1 MDKKENKLQV
11 KDLIMIGV
19 FSALYFVLNMVGGM
33 PFAMNPILTFY
44 QPIGSAFLSGIIFMF
59 LIAKSPKRGTIT
71 ILAVIMCILRFA
83 TGMHWAMG
91 VGTLIAG
98 IIAEIIAGSKNYKN
112 KTMNMLSFGIFALG
126 DIGTFLVYF
135 INPESWSNAMIKKGT
150 DISYIESMNA
160 AAANWMIYVIVI
172 GTFLVA
178 LLSAWIGIKL
188 LKKQFEKAG
197 IGADQREHVG

>member
-44 QPIGSAFLSGIIFMF
+44 QPMGSAFLSGIICMF

-178 LLSAWIGIKL
+178 LLSAWIGMKL

-197 IGADQREHVG
+197 IV

>member
-44 QPIGSAFLSGIIFMF
+44 QPMGSAFLSGIIFMF
-59 LIAKSPKRGTIT
+59 LIAKAPRRGTIT
-71 ILAVIMCILRFA
+71 VLAVIMCILRFA

-98 IIAEIIAGSKNYKN
+98 IIAEIIAGSKSYKN
-112 KTMNMLSFGIFALG
+112 KKMNMLSFGIFALG

-178 LLSAWIGIKL
+178 LLSAWIGMKL

-197 IGADQREHVG
+197 IV

>member
-59 LIAKSPKRGTIT
+59 LIAKAPKRGTIT

-178 LLSAWIGIKL
+178 LLSAWIGMKL

-197 IGADQREHVG
+197 IV

>member
-44 QPIGSAFLSGIIFMF
+44 QPMGSAFLSGIIFMF
-59 LIAKSPKRGTIT
+59 LIAKAPKRGTIT

-178 LLSAWIGIKL
+178 LLSAWIGMKL

-197 IGADQREHVG
+197 IV

>member
-112 KTMNMLSFGIFALG
+112 KTINMLSFGIFALG

-178 LLSAWIGIKL
+178 LLSAWIGMKL

-197 IGADQREHVG
+197 IV

>member
-98 IIAEIIAGSKNYKN
+98 IIA
-112 KTMNMLSFGIFALG
+112 
-126 DIGTFLVYF
+126 
-135 INPESWSNAMIKKGT
+135 
-150 DISYIESMNA
+150 
-160 AAANWMIYVIVI
+160 
-172 GTFLVA
+172 
-178 LLSAWIGIKL
+178 
-188 LKKQFEKAG
+188 
-197 IGADQREHVG
+197 

>member
-44 QPIGSAFLSGIIFMF
+44 QPMGSALLSGIIFMF
-59 LIAKSPKRGTIT
+59 LIAKAPKRGTIT

-98 IIAEIIAGSKNYKN
+98 IIAEIIAGSKSYKN
-112 KTMNMLSFGIFALG
+112 KKMNMLSFGIFALG

-178 LLSAWIGIKL
+178 LLSAWIGMKL

-197 IGADQREHVG
+197 IV

>member
-33 PFAMNPILTFY
+33 PFAMNPVLTFY
-44 QPIGSAFLSGIIFMF
+44 QPMGSAFLSGIIFMF
-59 LIAKSPKRGTIT
+59 LIAKAPKRGTIT

-98 IIAEIIAGSKNYKN
+98 IIAEIIAGSKSYKN
-112 KTMNMLSFGIFALG
+112 KKMNMLSFGMFALG
-126 DIGTFLVYF
+126 DIGTFVVYF

-150 DISYIESMNA
+150 DISYIDSMNA

-172 GTFLVA
+172 GTFLIA
-178 LLSAWIGIKL
+178 LLSAWIGMKL

-197 IGADQREHVG
+197 IV

>member
-197 IGADQREHVG
+197 IV

>member
-44 QPIGSAFLSGIIFMF
+44 QPMGSAFLSGIIFMF
-59 LIAKSPKRGTIT
+59 LIAKAPKRGTIT
-71 ILAVIMCILRFA
+71 ILTVIMCILRFA

-98 IIAEIIAGSKNYKN
+98 IIAEIIAGSKSYKN
-112 KTMNMLSFGIFALG
+112 KKMNMLSFGIFALG
-126 DIGTFLVYF
+126 DIGTFIVYF

-178 LLSAWIGIKL
+178 LLSAWIGMKL

-197 IGADQREHVG
+197 IV

>member
-44 QPIGSAFLSGIIFMF
+44 QPMGSALLSGIIFMF
-59 LIAKSPKRGTIT
+59 LIAKAPKRGTIT

-98 IIAEIIAGSKNYKN
+98 IIAEIIAGSKRYKN
-112 KTMNMLSFGIFALG
+112 KKMNMLSFGIFALG

-178 LLSAWIGIKL
+178 LLSAWIGMKL

-197 IGADQREHVG
+197 IV

>member
-44 QPIGSAFLSGIIFMF
+44 QPMGSAFLSGIIFMF
-59 LIAKSPKRGTIT
+59 LIAKAPKRGTIT
-71 ILAVIMCILRFA
+71 ILSVIMCILRFA
-83 TGMHWAMG
+83 TGMHLAMG

-98 IIAEIIAGSKNYKN
+98 IIAEIIAGSKSYKN
-112 KTMNMLSFGIFALG
+112 KKMNMLSFGIFALG

-178 LLSAWIGIKL
+178 LLSAWIGMKL

-197 IGADQREHVG
+197 IV

>member
-98 IIAEIIAGSKNYKN
+98 IIAEIIAGSKSYKN
-112 KTMNMLSFGIFALG
+112 KKMNMLSFGIFALG

-135 INPESWSNAMIKKGT
+135 INPESWSNAMIKKVT
-150 DISYIESMNA
+150 DISYIEYMKA
-160 AAANWMIYVIVI
+160 AAANCMIYVIVI

-178 LLSAWIGIKL
+178 LLSAWIGMKL

-197 IGADQREHVG
+197 IV

>member
-19 FSALYFVLNMVGGM
+19 FSALYFVFNMVGGI
-33 PFAMNPILTFY
+33 PFAMNPVLTFY
-44 QPIGSAFLSGIIFMF
+44 QPMGSAFLSGIIFMF
-59 LIAKSPKRGTIT
+59 LIAKAPRRGTIT

-91 VGTLIAG
+91 VGTLITG
-98 IIAEIIAGSKNYKN
+98 IIAEIIAGSKSYKN
-112 KTMNMLSFGIFALG
+112 RKMNMLSFGTFALG
-126 DIGTFLVYF
+126 DVGTFLVYF

-178 LLSAWIGIKL
+178 LISAWIGMKL

-197 IGADQREHVG
+197 IV

>member
-19 FSALYFVLNMVGGM
+19 FSALYFMLNMVGGM

-44 QPIGSAFLSGIIFMF
+44 QPMGSAFLSGIIFMF
-59 LIAKSPKRGTIT
+59 LIAKAPKRGTIT

-98 IIAEIIAGSKNYKN
+98 IIAEIIAGSKSYKN
-112 KTMNMLSFGIFALG
+112 KKMNMLSFGIFALG
-126 DIGTFLVYF
+126 DIGTFIVYF

-178 LLSAWIGIKL
+178 LLSAWIGMKL

-197 IGADQREHVG
+197 IV

>member
-44 QPIGSAFLSGIIFMF
+44 QPMGSAFLSGIVFMF
-59 LIAKSPKRGTIT
+59 LIAKAPKRGTIT
-71 ILAVIMCILRFA
+71 ILSVIMCILRFA

-98 IIAEIIAGSKNYKN
+98 IIAEIIAGSKSYKN
-112 KTMNMLSFGIFALG
+112 KKMNMLSFGIFALG

-178 LLSAWIGIKL
+178 LLSAWIGMKL

-197 IGADQREHVG
+197 IV

>member
-44 QPIGSAFLSGIIFMF
+44 QPMGSAFLSGIIFMF
-59 LIAKSPKRGTIT
+59 LIAKAPKRGTIT

-98 IIAEIIAGSKNYKN
+98 IIAEIIAGSKSYKN
-112 KTMNMLSFGIFALG
+112 KKMNMLSFGIFALG

-178 LLSAWIGIKL
+178 LLSAWIGMKL

-197 IGADQREHVG
+197 IV

>member
-1 MDKKENKLQV
+1 MDKKKNKLQV

-44 QPIGSAFLSGIIFMF
+44 QPMGSAFLSGIIFMF
-59 LIAKSPKRGTIT
+59 LIAKAPRRGTIT
-71 ILAVIMCILRFA
+71 VLAVIMCILRFA

-98 IIAEIIAGSKNYKN
+98 IIAEIIAGSKSYKN
-112 KTMNMLSFGIFALG
+112 KKMNMLSFGIFALG

-178 LLSAWIGIKL
+178 LLSAWIGMKL

-197 IGADQREHVG
+197 IV

>member
-44 QPIGSAFLSGIIFMF
+44 QPMGSAFLSGIIFMF
-59 LIAKSPKRGTIT
+59 LIAKAPKRGTIT
-71 ILAVIMCILRFA
+71 ILSVIMCILRFA
-83 TGMHWAMG
+83 TGMHWAKG

-98 IIAEIIAGSKNYKN
+98 IIAEIIAGSKSYKN
-112 KTMNMLSFGIFALG
+112 KKMNMLSFGIFALG

-178 LLSAWIGIKL
+178 LLSAWIGMKL

-197 IGADQREHVG
+197 IV

>member
-44 QPIGSAFLSGIIFMF
+44 QPMGSAFLSGIIFMF
-59 LIAKSPKRGTIT
+59 LIAKAPKRGTIT
-71 ILAVIMCILRFA
+71 ILSVIMCILRFA

-98 IIAEIIAGSKNYKN
+98 IIAEIIAGSKSYKN
-112 KTMNMLSFGIFALG
+112 KKMNMLSFGIFALG

-135 INPESWSNAMIKKGT
+135 ITPESWSNAMIKKGT

-178 LLSAWIGIKL
+178 LLSAWIGMKL

-197 IGADQREHVG
+197 IV

>member
-33 PFAMNPILTFY
+33 PFAINPILTFY

-178 LLSAWIGIKL
+178 LLSAWIGMKL

-197 IGADQREHVG
+197 IV

>member
-44 QPIGSAFLSGIIFMF
+44 QPMGSAFLSGIIFMF
-59 LIAKSPKRGTIT
+59 LIAKAPKRGTIT

-98 IIAEIIAGSKNYKN
+98 IIAEIIAGSKSYKN
-112 KTMNMLSFGIFALG
+112 KKMNMLSFGIFALG
-126 DIGTFLVYF
+126 DIGTFIVYF

-178 LLSAWIGIKL
+178 LLSAWIGMKL

-197 IGADQREHVG
+197 IV

>member
-44 QPIGSAFLSGIIFMF
+44 QPMGSAFLSGIIFMF
-59 LIAKSPKRGTIT
+59 LIAKAPKRGTIT

-98 IIAEIIAGSKNYKN
+98 IIAEIIAGTKNYKN

-150 DISYIESMNA
+150 DISYIESMDA

-178 LLSAWIGIKL
+178 LLSAWIGMKL

-197 IGADQREHVG
+197 IV

>member
-44 QPIGSAFLSGIIFMF
+44 QPMGSAFLSGIIFMF
-59 LIAKSPKRGTIT
+59 LIAKAPKRGTIT

-98 IIAEIIAGSKNYKN
+98 IIAEIIAGSKSYKN
-112 KTMNMLSFGIFALG
+112 KKINMLSFGIFALG

-160 AAANWMIYVIVI
+160 AAANWMIYVIII

-178 LLSAWIGIKL
+178 LLSAWIGMKL

-197 IGADQREHVG
+197 IV

>member
-44 QPIGSAFLSGIIFMF
+44 QPMGSAFLSGIIFMF
-59 LIAKSPKRGTIT
+59 LIAKAPKRGIIT
-71 ILAVIMCILRFA
+71 ILSVIMCILRFA

-98 IIAEIIAGSKNYKN
+98 IIAEIIAGSKSYKN
-112 KTMNMLSFGIFALG
+112 KKMNMLSFGIFALG

-178 LLSAWIGIKL
+178 LLSAWIGMKL

-197 IGADQREHVG
+197 IV

>member
-160 AAANWMIYVIVI
+160 TAANWMIYVIVI

-178 LLSAWIGIKL
+178 LLSAWIGMKL

-197 IGADQREHVG
+197 IV

>member
-44 QPIGSAFLSGIIFMF
+44 QPMGSAFLSGIIFMF
-59 LIAKSPKRGTIT
+59 LIAKAPKRGTIT

-98 IIAEIIAGSKNYKN
+98 IIAEIIAGSKSYKN
-112 KTMNMLSFGIFALG
+112 KKINMLSFGIFALG

-178 LLSAWIGIKL
+178 LISAWIGMKL

-197 IGADQREHVG
+197 IV

>member
-44 QPIGSAFLSGIIFMF
+44 QPMGSALLSGIIFMF
-59 LIAKSPKRGTIT
+59 LIAKAPKRGTIT

-98 IIAEIIAGSKNYKN
+98 IIAEIIAGSKSYKN
-112 KTMNMLSFGIFALG
+112 KKMNMISFGIFALG

-160 AAANWMIYVIVI
+160 AAANWMIYAIVI

-178 LLSAWIGIKL
+178 LLSAWIGMKL

-197 IGADQREHVG
+197 IV

>member
-44 QPIGSAFLSGIIFMF
+44 QPMGSAFLSGIIFMF
-59 LIAKSPKRGTIT
+59 LIAKAPRRGTIT
-71 ILAVIMCILRFA
+71 VLAVIMCILRFA

-98 IIAEIIAGSKNYKN
+98 IIAEIIAGSKNYKD
-112 KTMNMLSFGIFALG
+112 KKMNMLSFGIFALG

-178 LLSAWIGIKL
+178 LLSAWIGMKL

-197 IGADQREHVG
+197 IV

>member
-91 VGTLIAG
+91 VGTLITG

-178 LLSAWIGIKL
+178 LLSAWIGMKL
-188 LKKQFEKAG
+188 LKSNLRRPG
-197 IGADQREHVG
+197 

>member
-19 FSALYFVLNMVGGM
+19 FSALYFVFNMVGGI
-33 PFAMNPILTFY
+33 PFAMNPVLTFY
-44 QPIGSAFLSGIIFMF
+44 QPMGSAFLSGIIFMF
-59 LIAKSPKRGTIT
+59 LIAKAPRRGTIT

-91 VGTLIAG
+91 VGILITG
-98 IIAEIIAGSKNYKN
+98 IIAEIIAGSKSYKN
-112 KTMNMLSFGIFALG
+112 RKMNMLSFGTFALG

-178 LLSAWIGIKL
+178 LISAWIGMKL

-197 IGADQREHVG
+197 IV

>member
-135 INPESWSNAMIKKGT
+135 INPESLSNAMIKKGT

-178 LLSAWIGIKL
+178 LLSAWIGMKL

-197 IGADQREHVG
+197 IV